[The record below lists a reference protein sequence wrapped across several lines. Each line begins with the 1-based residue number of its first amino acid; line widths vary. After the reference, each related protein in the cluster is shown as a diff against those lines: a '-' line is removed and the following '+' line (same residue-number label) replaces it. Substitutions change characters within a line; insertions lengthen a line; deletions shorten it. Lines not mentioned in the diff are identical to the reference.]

1 VLPTSGSLELSGVPI
16 ALNGTFTQSDVNGG
30 LLIYAHSGASTGVD
44 NFTVS
49 IVDGAGAGAGPF
61 AFNIAIAASPAPAP
75 PAAMVAVSPPMVVV
89 PVQAVAIQAPA
100 PAQVKTVTPENAG
113 LPTTSAPLPPT
124 QMSGDAGNSSSSTSD
139 AAPAATG
146 LTGQP
151 SAYIATDGKG
161 RPQVDPA
168 RSQASASTVK
178 KAEQQV
184 SSALPQS
191 ITFDVSG
198 IEPTFTQGP
207 DALSLAAYHATL
219 RNDHWVGELSRMR
232 STVDE
237 QIGVEHRLVASSV
250 AITGSLSIGYV
261 VWLLRGGLLLSSL
274 ISSLP
279 AWHIIDPL
287 PVLAR
292 SRRNRDDGDA
302 EDDPIEKLF
311 SRAKAA
317 IGRGRDNAAAATPAE
332 AAEPTV
338 TVPASDTINTQVAT

>member
-1 VLPTSGSLELSGVPI
+1 
-16 ALNGTFTQSDVNGG
+16 
-30 LLIYAHSGASTGVD
+30 
-44 NFTVS
+44 
-49 IVDGAGAGAGPF
+49 
-61 AFNIAIAASPAPAP
+61 
-75 PAAMVAVSPPMVVV
+75 
-89 PVQAVAIQAPA
+89 
-100 PAQVKTVTPENAG
+100 
-113 LPTTSAPLPPT
+113 
-124 QMSGDAGNSSSSTSD
+124 MSGDAGNSSSSTSD

-168 RSQASASTVK
+168 RSQASASAV
-178 KAEQQV
+178 KAEQQA

-219 RNDHWVGELSRMR
+219 RNDHWVGELIRMR

-237 QIGVEHRLVASSV
+237 QIGVEHKLVASSV

-317 IGRGRDNAAAATPAE
+317 IGRGRDNAATATPAE